1 MILENLKKE
10 FVNKLAV
17 IYSDEEI
24 QFLFKIL
31 CQEYL
36 KIPSFK
42 LLFSSKI
49 LIKKSESD
57 LFFNTIIR
65 LLNEEPIQYILKK
78 TSFYGLNFVCS
89 PSALIPRPETEELVD
104 WIVKSESAK
113 ITILDIGTG
122 NGCISVSLAN
132 NGFIVDALDISY
144 SALDLAK
151 KNAFQNKVDIN
162 FIEADIFNYDSNKK
176 YDLIVSNPPYVRE
189 SEKKMMSKNV
199 LNFEPSLALFVDDLD
214 PLKYYNAILKFANN
228 SLEVNGKIYFEI
240 NEYLYNDMK
249 ELLLNFGYTNINIKK
264 DTFKKNRFISAILKK
279 RNK

>member
-10 FVNKLAV
+10 FVNKLSV
-17 IYSDEEI
+17 IYSDGEI
-24 QFLFKIL
+24 LFLFKIL
-31 CQEYL
+31 CEEYL

-49 LIKKSESD
+49 VIKKSESD

-65 LLNEEPIQYILKK
+65 LLNEEPIQYILEK

-228 SLEVNGKIYFEI
+228 NLEINGKIYFEI

-249 ELLLNFGYTNINIKK
+249 ELLLNYGYTKINIKK
-264 DTFKKNRFISAILKK
+264 DIFKKNRFISAILKK
-279 RNK
+279 KK

>member
-132 NGFIVDALDISY
+132 NGFIVDALDVSY

-189 SEKKMMSKNV
+189 SEKK
-199 LNFEPSLALFVDDLD
+199 
-214 PLKYYNAILKFANN
+214 
-228 SLEVNGKIYFEI
+228 
-240 NEYLYNDMK
+240 NDV
-249 ELLLNFGYTNINIKK
+249 
-264 DTFKKNRFISAILKK
+264 
-279 RNK
+279 

>member
-10 FVNKLAV
+10 FVNKLSV
-17 IYSDEEI
+17 IYSDGEI
-24 QFLFKIL
+24 LFLFKIL
-31 CQEYL
+31 CEEYL

-49 LIKKSESD
+49 VIKKSESD

-65 LLNEEPIQYILKK
+65 LLNEEPIQYILEK

-199 LNFEPSLALFVDDLD
+199 LNFEPSLALFVDDID

-228 SLEVNGKIYFEI
+228 NLEINGKIYFEI

-249 ELLLNFGYTNINIKK
+249 ELLLNYGYTKINIKK
-264 DTFKKNRFISAILKK
+264 DIFKKNRFISAILKK

>member
-10 FVNKLAV
+10 FVNKLSV
-17 IYSDEEI
+17 IYSDGEI
-24 QFLFKIL
+24 LFLFKIL
-31 CQEYL
+31 CEEYL

-49 LIKKSESD
+49 VIKKSESD

-65 LLNEEPIQYILKK
+65 LLNEEPIQYILEK

-104 WIVKSESAK
+104 WIIKSESAK

-199 LNFEPSLALFVDDLD
+199 LNFEPSLALFVDDID

-228 SLEVNGKIYFEI
+228 NLEINGKIYFEI

-249 ELLLNFGYTNINIKK
+249 ELLLNYGYTKINIKK
-264 DTFKKNRFISAILKK
+264 DIFKKNRFISAILKK
-279 RNK
+279 KK

>member
-10 FVNKLAV
+10 FINKLAV

-65 LLNEEPIQYILKK
+65 LLNEEPIQYILEK
-78 TSFYGLNFVCS
+78 TSFYGFNFVCS

-199 LNFEPSLALFVDDLD
+199 LNFEPSLALFVDDID

-228 SLEVNGKIYFEI
+228 NLEINGKIYFEI

-249 ELLLNFGYTNINIKK
+249 ELLLNYGYTKINIKK
-264 DTFKKNRFISAILKK
+264 DIFKKNRFISAILKK

>member
-10 FVNKLAV
+10 FVNKLSV
-17 IYSDEEI
+17 IYSDGEI
-24 QFLFKIL
+24 LFLFKIL
-31 CQEYL
+31 CEEYL

-49 LIKKSESD
+49 VIKKSESD

-65 LLNEEPIQYILKK
+65 LLNEEPIQYILEK

-199 LNFEPSLALFVDDLD
+199 LNFEPSLALFVDDID

-228 SLEVNGKIYFEI
+228 NLEINGKIYFEI

-249 ELLLNFGYTNINIKK
+249 ELLLNYGYTKINIKK
-264 DTFKKNRFISAILKK
+264 DIFKKNRFISAILKK
-279 RNK
+279 KK